1 MQLPTIIIC
10 TDAAKAGIN
19 AVLEAQGLG
28 PDNISVP
35 LCAIDPEATW
45 ETPPTHWY
53 MQDMSATDTLAASW
67 QAYSSGTLPEIAVTW
82 GEDGI
87 ISEQDALNAV
97 ATPGSMIVFTATG
110 FESAADRDAW
120 RDNSYTSQGL
130 QRVPDA
136 PE

>member
-10 TDAAKAGIN
+10 IDASKDVIN
-19 AVLEAQGLG
+19 AILQAQGRG

-53 MQDMSATDTLAASW
+53 MQDMSATDNLVASW
-67 QAYSSGTLPEIAVTW
+67 QEYSNGTLPEIVGTW
-82 GEDGI
+82 GEGI
-87 ISEQDALNAV
+87 ISEQDALAAV
-97 ATPGSMIVFTATG
+97 ATPGSMLVFTATG
-110 FESAADRDAW
+110 FESTTDRDAW
-120 RDNSYTSQGL
+120 RDNSYGSQGL
-130 QRVPDA
+130 QRVPDR